1 MPLFLAT
8 NSFCFWPSCVH
19 KAFHYNQVCQA
30 CRLLS
35 SNSWKW
41 ARERERH
48 TQNGTDGS
56 HMANTIFLALT
67 GLHPFATFFTW
78 VEWWYGATWFFSV
91 KMQKS
96 NKKLLRLKTVA
107 HSKKRCFDLM
117 ISSHE
122 HSNLVPLQVASHCW
136 QHWEA
141 TFQLTQD
148 VLKPRGVSRVL
159 CETFEKPGT
168 GGCNKIKEPPNT
180 DWWVHSPLLFIGSG
194 ASQVH
199 SSLASQFDWPII
211 NMSGNSL
218 LWHSPHAPPKKNLA
232 WKIHCRSGKWTVD
245 STLSTPNTTLKN

>member
-1 MPLFLAT
+1 MPSKKRIKISIKILLCVKKLNYVKYLLPLFLAT

-41 ARERERH
+41 GRERERH
-48 TQNGTDGS
+48 TQNGTDAS

-122 HSNLVPLQVASHCW
+122 HSNLVPLLAALRSHFPT
-136 QHWEA
+136 H
-141 TFQLTQD
+141 
-148 VLKPRGVSRVL
+148 SRRFK
-159 CETFEKPGT
+159 T
-168 GGCNKIKEPPNT
+168 
-180 DWWVHSPLLFIGSG
+180 
-194 ASQVH
+194 
-199 SSLASQFDWPII
+199 
-211 NMSGNSL
+211 
-218 LWHSPHAPPKKNLA
+218 
-232 WKIHCRSGKWTVD
+232 
-245 STLSTPNTTLKN
+245 